1 MEAVKLLGLF
11 LLIVIALRLKLSVG
25 VTLLGAGVVTAI
37 MYSVSA
43 VDLLE
48 GYWQLVQSKKF
59 IFLTSVVLLITFL
72 GSLLKE
78 VGYLDRLSQ
87 ACRGLYGG
95 KRAAAAVLPPLIGLM
110 PMPGGA
116 LLSAP
121 LVDKVLSEPR
131 YQPEFRTVTNYWF
144 RHIAEFAWPL
154 YPGLILSEAI
164 TGMPIGDVAVMQLPL
179 TVMMVMIGLLFFIRA
194 IRPGTAGISRNGS
207 AMMGI
212 LGALWP
218 IVLAIAIYGF
228 TGIELAWAVLISV
241 GLLIVVV
248 RPKRAAL
255 LTAARRGFS
264 YKLVLLIFGTLSF
277 QTALELAGAIEAIPR
292 LATSY
297 SLPPELIIILV
308 CVIAGLLTGMVAA
321 YVALGYTILAGFM
334 YQPEIIPG
342 HIMLAYLSGFV
353 GMMLS
358 PAHLCLILTN
368 EYFKSDLGRVYRKLA
383 PPLLLV
389 FLGGILLYFSGWPEL
404 FVSR

>member
-1 MEAVKLLGLF
+1 MEAIKLLGLF

-25 VTLLGAGVVTAI
+25 VTLLGAGVVTAVL
-37 MYSVSA
+37 YSVSA
-43 VDLLE
+43 MELLE
-48 GYWQLVQSKKF
+48 GYWQLAQSKKF

-78 VGYLDRLSQ
+78 VGYLDRLSG

-95 KRAAAAVLPPLIGLM
+95 KRTASAVLPPLIGLM
-110 PMPGGA
+110 PMPGGS

-121 LVDKVLSEPR
+121 LIDKVLSEPR
-131 YQPEFRTVTNYWF
+131 YKPEFRTVTNYWF

-179 TVMMVMIGLLFFIRA
+179 TVMMVIIGLLFFIRA
-194 IRPGTAGISRNGS
+194 IRPGTAGTSRNGL
-207 AMMGI
+207 ALMGI

-218 IVLAIAIYGF
+218 IMLAIAIYGF
-228 TGIELAWAVLISV
+228 TGIQLAWAVLISV

-248 RPKRAAL
+248 RPKRTAL

-292 LATSY
+292 LASSY

-342 HIMLAYLSGFV
+342 HIMLGYLSGFV

-389 FLGGILLYFSGWPEL
+389 FLGGILLYFSGWPEW
-404 FVSR
+404 FGVQ

>member
-1 MEAVKLLGLF
+1 MEAVKLPALF
-11 LLIVIALRLKLSVG
+11 LIIVIALRLKLSVG
-25 VTLLGAGVVTAI
+25 VTLLGAGVVTALL
-37 MYSVSA
+37 YSVA
-43 VDLLE
+43 AIDLLE
-48 GYWQLVQSKKF
+48 GYWLLLQSKKF

-78 VGYLDRLSQ
+78 VGYLDRLSG

-95 KRAAAAVLPPLIGLM
+95 KRTAAAILPPLIGLM
-110 PMPGGA
+110 PMPGGS

-131 YQPEFRTVTNYWF
+131 YKPEFRTVTNYWF

-164 TGMPIGDVAVMQLPL
+164 TGMPIGDIAGMQLPL
-179 TVMMVMIGLLFFIRA
+179 TVMMVIIGLLFFIRA
-194 IRPGTAGISRNGS
+194 IRPGTAGTSRNGL
-207 AMMGI
+207 ALMRI

-228 TGIELAWAVLISV
+228 SGIELAWAVLISV

-248 RPKRAAL
+248 RPKRTSL

-264 YKLVLLIFGTLSF
+264 YKLVLLVFGTLSF

-292 LATSY
+292 LASSY

-342 HIMLAYLSGFV
+342 HIMLGYLSGFV

-404 FVSR
+404 FASR

>member
-1 MEAVKLLGLF
+1 MEAVKLPALF
-11 LLIVIALRLKLSVG
+11 LIIVIALRLKLSVG
-25 VTLLGAGVVTAI
+25 VTLLGAGVVTALL
-37 MYSVSA
+37 YSVA
-43 VDLLE
+43 AIDLLE
-48 GYWQLVQSKKF
+48 GYWLLLQSKKF

-78 VGYLDRLSQ
+78 VGYLDRLSG

-95 KRAAAAVLPPLIGLM
+95 KRTAAAILPPLIGLM
-110 PMPGGA
+110 PMPGGS

-131 YQPEFRTVTNYWF
+131 YKPEFRTVTNYWF

-164 TGMPIGDVAVMQLPL
+164 TGMPIGDIAGMQLPL
-179 TVMMVMIGLLFFIRA
+179 TVMMVIIGLLFFIRA
-194 IRPGTAGISRNGS
+194 IRPGTAGTSRNGL
-207 AMMGI
+207 ALMRI

-228 TGIELAWAVLISV
+228 SGIELAWAVLISV
-241 GLLIVVV
+241 GLLIVLV
-248 RPKRAAL
+248 RPKRTSL
-255 LTAARRGFS
+255 HTAARRGFS
-264 YKLVLLIFGTLSF
+264 YKLVLLVFGTLSF

-292 LATSY
+292 LASSY

-342 HIMLAYLSGFV
+342 HIMLGYLSGFV

-368 EYFKSDLGRVYRKLA
+368 EYFKSDLGRVYRRLA
-383 PPLLLV
+383 PPLALV

-404 FVSR
+404 FAIR

>member
-1 MEAVKLLGLF
+1 MEAVKLLALF

-37 MYSVSA
+37 LYSVSA
-43 VDLLE
+43 MDLLE
-48 GYWQLVQSKKF
+48 GYWQLAQSKKF

-72 GSLLKE
+72 GALLKE
-78 VGYLDRLSQ
+78 VGYLDRLSG

-95 KRAAAAVLPPLIGLM
+95 KRTAATVLPPLIGLM

-131 YQPEFRTVTNYWF
+131 YKPEFRTVTNYWF

-179 TVMMVMIGLLFFIRA
+179 TVMMVIVGLLFFIRA
-194 IRPGTAGISRNGS
+194 IRPGTAGTSRNGS
-207 AMMGI
+207 ALMGI

-218 IVLAIAIYGF
+218 IVLAIAVYGF
-228 TGIELAWAVLISV
+228 TGIQLAWAVLISV

-248 RPKRAAL
+248 RPKLPAL

-297 SLPPELIIILV
+297 NLPPELIIILV

-368 EYFKSDLGRVYRKLA
+368 EYFKSDLGRVYRRLA
-383 PPLLLV
+383 PPLVLV

-404 FVSR
+404 FASR

>member
-1 MEAVKLLGLF
+1 MEAVKLLALF

-25 VTLLGAGVVTAI
+25 VTLLGAGVVTAVL
-37 MYSVSA
+37 YSVSA
-43 VDLLE
+43 MELLE
-48 GYWQLVQSKKF
+48 GYWQLAQSKKF

-78 VGYLDRLSQ
+78 IRYLDKLSE

-95 KRAAAAVLPPLIGLM
+95 KRAAATILPPLIGLM

-121 LVDKVLSEPR
+121 LVNKVLDEPQ
-131 YQPEFRTVTNYWF
+131 YKPEFRTVTNYWF

-164 TGMPIGDVAVMQLPL
+164 TGMPIGNVAVMQLPL
-179 TVMMVMIGLLFFIRA
+179 TIMMVIIGLLFFIRT
-194 IRPGTAGISRNGS
+194 IRPGTAGTSRNGS
-207 AMMGI
+207 ALMGI

-218 IVLAIAIYGF
+218 ILLAIAVYGF
-228 TGIELAWAVLISV
+228 TGIQLAWAVLISV
-241 GLLIVVV
+241 GMLIVVV
-248 RPKRAAL
+248 RPKRPAL
-255 LTAARRGFS
+255 LKAARRGFS
-264 YKLVLLIFGTLSF
+264 YKLVLLVFGTLSF

-308 CVIAGLLTGMVAA
+308 CFIAGLLTGMVAA

-342 HIMLAYLSGFV
+342 HIMLGYLSGFV

-358 PAHLCLILTN
+358 PAHLCLVLTN
-368 EYFKSDLGRVYRKLA
+368 EYFKSDLGRVYRLLA
-383 PPLLLV
+383 PPLALV

-404 FVSR
+404 FGR

>member
-1 MEAVKLLGLF
+1 MEAIKLLGLF

-37 MYSVSA
+37 LYSVSA
-43 VDLLE
+43 TELLE
-48 GYWQLVQSKKF
+48 GYWQLAQSKKF

-78 VGYLDRLSQ
+78 VGYLDRLSG

-95 KRAAAAVLPPLIGLM
+95 KRTAAAILPPLIGLM

-121 LVDKVLSEPR
+121 LIDKVLSEPR
-131 YQPEFRTVTNYWF
+131 YKPEFRTVTNYWF

-164 TGMPIGDVAVMQLPL
+164 TGMPIGDIAVMQLPL
-179 TVMMVMIGLLFFIRA
+179 TVIMVIIGLLFFIRT
-194 IRPGTAGISRNGS
+194 IQPGTVATSRNGL
-207 AMMGI
+207 ALMGI

-218 IVLAIAIYGF
+218 IMLAIAIYGF
-228 TGIELAWAVLISV
+228 TGIQLAWAVLISV

-248 RPKRAAL
+248 RPKLPAVL
-255 LTAARRGFS
+255 KAARRGFS

-321 YVALGYTILAGFM
+321 YVALGYTLLAGFM

-383 PPLLLV
+383 PPLAVV
-389 FLGGILLYFSGWPEL
+389 FAGGILLYFSGWPEL
-404 FVSR
+404 FASR